1 MDTRVTRTWTAEP
14 TGPAVMCATRCCP
27 SACRH

>member
-14 TGPAVMCATRCCP
+14 TGPAVMCATSGCP
-27 SACRH
+27 SSCQH